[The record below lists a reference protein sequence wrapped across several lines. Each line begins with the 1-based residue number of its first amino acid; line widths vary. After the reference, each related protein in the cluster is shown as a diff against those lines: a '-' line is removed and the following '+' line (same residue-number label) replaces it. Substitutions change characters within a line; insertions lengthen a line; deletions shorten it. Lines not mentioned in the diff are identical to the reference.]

1 MAFGVRPLL
10 ARRTIH
16 ARPCGV
22 RRAFWC
28 RFIRLSSRM
37 LKLQQLQLPRLEP
50 DGQPIESSQLAAEEP
65 AETGCLLNF
74 PDGKG
79 GYRPCGRPV
88 GADGV
93 FCEAHDGQKS
103 RTASL

>member
-50 DGQPIESSQLAAEEP
+50 DGQPIESSQLEGKATVDDVDRAGGEGRFVRGEIDRQRRDLLGGAES
-65 AETGCLLNF
+65 
-74 PDGKG
+74 
-79 GYRPCGRPV
+79 
-88 GADGV
+88 
-93 FCEAHDGQKS
+93 AHRLALDKA
-103 RTASL
+103 T